1 MASPSLSGGSL
12 LGAALVVVGGGGAP
26 WLSSHRRVRLGTCCG
41 TELAAELTLLAY
53 QQQLLQVLDIFSWLN
68 AEAFIR

>member
-12 LGAALVVVGGGGAP
+12 LGAALVVVGGGAP

-53 QQQLLQVLDIFSWLN
+53 QQQLLQVLDIFPWLN